1 MFKPNQSINLFFI
14 NISGVLISIL
24 GLSLISRIY
33 QPREIGIFSSSLSLI
48 SIIAVI
54 SSGKLELLLVK
65 NIPLKLAAKSNIA
78 AIILALISSFI
89 LFLFYLKF
97 TDIFFAL
104 IAAITLLSIFFYDLT
119 VNAKIRQRG
128 SSWTIKAKTKKNFLF
143 VFLSAGLGLISS
155 NFYSLLIAEIF
166 SRFIITISSVKRL
179 YRLSRLR
186 LYKSIFKSKYL
197 FNFAILTGPSWLLS
211 NLFIL
216 SIPLLINL
224 IYDPREV
231 SYYALQSRIMF
242 GGEILLAGYINQ
254 RLIGEFKAGKS
265 FRKIFKKYL
274 RILFVSSLFFV
285 SASVVFLKFFA
296 SKFFGNEYSI
306 FSESSIYYFPLAFS
320 QAITSSLHISLNLI
334 NKEKIQA
341 LWNFTRGLILCFMTV
356 FFLKFKYPSYIF
368 VLNVGILNLVMSIIF
383 FSIVYFQIYR
393 QKKV

>member
-33 QPREIGIFSSSLSLI
+33 QPREIGIFSSTLSLI

-119 VNAKIRQRG
+119 VNAKIRERG

-155 NFYSLLIAEIF
+155 NFYSLLISEIF

-179 YRLSRLR
+179 YRLLRLR

-197 FNFAILTGPSWLLS
+197 FNFAIVTGPSWLLS

-265 FRKIFKKYL
+265 FRKLFRKYL
-274 RILFVSSLFFV
+274 RILLVSSLFFV

-306 FSESSIYYFPLAFS
+306 FTESSIYYFPLAFS

-356 FFLKFKYPSYIF
+356 FFLKFEYPSYIF
-368 VLNVGILNLVMSIIF
+368 VLNVGILNLVMSLIF

-393 QKKV
+393 HKKV

>member
-1 MFKPNQSINLFFI
+1 MFKQNQSINLFFI

-33 QPREIGIFSSSLSLI
+33 EPREIGIFSSTLSLI

-78 AIILALISSFI
+78 AIILTLISSLI

-97 TDIFFAL
+97 TEIFFAL

-119 VNAKIRQRG
+119 VNAKIRERG

-143 VFLSAGLGLISS
+143 VFLSAVLGLISS

-179 YRLSRLR
+179 YRLLRLR

-197 FNFAILTGPSWLLS
+197 FNFAIITGPSWLLS

-265 FRKIFKKYL
+265 FRKIFRKYL

-356 FFLKFKYPSYIF
+356 FFLKFEYPSYIF
-368 VLNVGILNLVMSIIF
+368 VLNVGILNLVMSLIF

-393 QKKV
+393 HKKV